1 MRIPKTIFVA
11 IFVLTASVGVVFGLI
26 ASLQDELGF
35 KNGTLGLIAAAAFF
49 SAVLAQL
56 FLAPLADR
64 GFTKAL
70 MITAI
75 SIAALGCLWFAL
87 ASSALELI
95 LARTLTGLGIGAFAP
110 AARAVVANADTSR
123 SVEGLGQLE
132 AVETSGFVA

>member
-35 KNGTLGLIAAAAFF
+35 EDGVLGIIAAAAFF

-56 FLAPLADR
+56 LLAPLADR
-64 GFTKAL
+64 GFTKVL
-70 MITAI
+70 MLSAV
-75 SIAALGCLWFAL
+75 SVAALGCLWFAL

-110 AARAVVANADTSR
+110 AARAVVALS
-123 SVEGLGQLE
+123 LIHI
-132 AVETSGFVA
+132 